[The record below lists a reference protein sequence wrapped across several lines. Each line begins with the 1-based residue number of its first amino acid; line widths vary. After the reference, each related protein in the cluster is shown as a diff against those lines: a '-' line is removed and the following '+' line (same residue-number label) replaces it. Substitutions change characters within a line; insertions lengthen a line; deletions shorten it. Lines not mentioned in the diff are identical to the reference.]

1 MKNFLS
7 LFASELAKKQKEAID
22 KISISKT
29 NKEKPKKS
37 LLQTTIPAIE
47 TDISTNVEVQE
58 MPKTILQLNTIP
70 QIINTDQYKDAHSS
84 DNPTGDYKAAYRL
97 SLLADAIPFL
107 EPNFNSSGNHVSG
120 IYGNLIEAAAS
131 DFSYTQ
137 NILFDAQS
145 NYKSSSLS
153 GMGGVPEDWFPVNTV
168 PSDWYNL
175 LNDDDNLIELEIDLE
190 NGKLEDNQFITL
202 NNNDTISWYTTENI
216 NTEQKTE
223 LHKDS
228 SIKKI
233 KLKILLVNF
242 FRPWLDYEIFHLQNW
257 KISGLP
263 KGYFSTGNID
273 NNKGVFSL
281 IPQSMLVGSQV
292 DIEGNFHES
301 DLRMINT
308 EKEKLLSMGPF
319 VLNSFNKS
327 AKVETKNNTTVISS
341 NAYQIV
347 GYISRLVPYAPC
359 IE

>member
-1 MKNFLS
+1 MKNFSS

-308 EKEKLLSMGPF
+308 EKEKLLSMGQQ
-319 VLNSFNKS
+319 N
-327 AKVETKNNTTVISS
+327 
-341 NAYQIV
+341 
-347 GYISRLVPYAPC
+347 
-359 IE
+359 